1 MLALKNKSPQLFFFN
16 LFVTENDNVIF
27 IWLFNSKT
35 CFYFFEKQTHTHK
48 GERKKSKH
56 ITTSYEFGFES
67 LIHNIYI
74 YIYCLFVCILSSGCK
89 KRFSDVFYDV
99 KWKRFLISQP
109 NLPLCK
115 THRVGANPIGFT
127 QKHIKLD

>member
-1 MLALKNKSPQLFFFN
+1 MLALKKKKVHNFFFN

-74 YIYCLFVCILSSGCK
+74 YIYIACLFVFSQVVAK
-89 KRFSDVFYDV
+89 KDFQMF
-99 KWKRFLISQP
+99 FM
-109 NLPLCK
+109 
-115 THRVGANPIGFT
+115 T
-127 QKHIKLD
+127 